1 MITTYI
7 ALGANLGEPLQAFRL
22 ALQQVNAHSQCSVT
36 AVSHVYRS
44 KAFEAEG
51 PDYLNAV
58 AKVMTSLCAPALL
71 AFTQEIESSAGRL
84 RAYHHQPRTLDL
96 DILFYGAAHIESSN
110 LTIPH
115 PRWRER
121 AFVLLPLQEV
131 SDNRVSEADL
141 ALVAAQEIQRQGP
154 LLWQDLKDEH

>member
-7 ALGANLGEPLQAFRL
+7 ALGANLGEPIKAFKS
-22 ALQQVNAHSQCSVT
+22 ALQQVNTHSQCSVLG
-36 AVSHVYRS
+36 VSHLYRS

-58 AKVMTSLCAPALL
+58 AKVGTSLTAPALL
-71 AFTQEIESSAGRL
+71 ALTQSIELSAGRL
-84 RAYHHQPRTLDL
+84 REYHHQPRTLDL
-96 DILFYGAAHIESSN
+96 DILMFGAAWVQSAH

-121 AFVLLPLQEV
+121 AFVLWPLKEV
-131 SDNRVSEADL
+131 SEGWVSEEDL
-141 ALVAAQEIQRQGP
+141 ERVRGQEIQRQGT
-154 LLWQDLKDEH
+154 LDWRELD